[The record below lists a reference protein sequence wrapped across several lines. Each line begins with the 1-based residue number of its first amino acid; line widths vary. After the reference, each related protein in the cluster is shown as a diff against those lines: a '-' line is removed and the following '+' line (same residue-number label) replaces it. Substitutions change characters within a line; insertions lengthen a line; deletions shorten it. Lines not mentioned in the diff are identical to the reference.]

1 MSKNELA
8 YLLDVLS
15 AAKQVI
21 KFTENV
27 EKERF
32 ENDELIQSG
41 VIRQIEL
48 MGEATKHLTG
58 EFKARYQEIPWKKMA
73 GMRDILIHSYD
84 YIDLDEVWNAVQI
97 SIPDII
103 KKIDQIFQKE
113 GRSE

>member
-27 EKERF
+27 EQERF

-48 MGEATKHLTG
+48 MGEAAKRLSE
-58 EFKARYQEIPWKKMA
+58 EFKARYPEIPWKKMA
-73 GMRDILIHSYD
+73 GMRDILIHSCD

-103 KKIDQIFQKE
+103 KKIDQIFQEE